1 MGTKNKWMP
10 KCCLESCVYH
20 KVCAQRFDIND
31 KYEQWEINNNGLK
44 AQYGAYGQKEL
55 ARMREEYSFRFKEE
69 YENMII
75 DKIKTNE
82 VPSVSY
88 KKGM

>member
-1 MGTKNKWMP
+1 
-10 KCCLESCVYH
+10 
-20 KVCAQRFDIND
+20 
-31 KYEQWEINNNGLK
+31 
-44 AQYGAYGQKEL
+44 
-55 ARMREEYSFRFKEE
+55 MREEYSFRFKEE